1 MNPTPFTAGYAA
13 PRSAK
18 GAGCALDAATS
29 RQRRNLEL
37 THVTDRL
44 QFAALREDVDADKQ
58 LARHHR

>member
-1 MNPTPFTAGYAA
+1 MNRMLFTAERVA
-13 PRSAK
+13 PRSARV
-18 GAGCALDAATS
+18 AERAPDAATS

>member
-13 PRSAK
+13 PRSARV
-18 GAGCALDAATS
+18 AGCALDAATS

>member
-1 MNPTPFTAGYAA
+1 
-13 PRSAK
+13 
-18 GAGCALDAATS
+18 LDAATS